1 MADLP
6 APTFLRR
13 RHGHQVTLYIQATVM
28 EQSLHVWV
36 DTEPVLKTLSIA
48 LPSEPVRWPA
58 AQ

>member
-1 MADLP
+1 
-6 APTFLRR
+6 
-13 RHGHQVTLYIQATVM
+13 M